1 MTFTS
6 WQFGFFVAVVLAM
19 RDRWVWFPAG
29 IVFNLLLLAFF
40 KYKFLFFDP
49 AWDRSRASGPF

>member
-1 MTFTS
+1 MRNR
-6 WQFGFFVAVVLAM
+6 AVWLAI
-19 RDRWVWFPAG
+19 G

-49 AWDRSRASGPF
+49 ASSNGVSVASIDFV